1 MYDFINEIFDKYQ
14 VRKSYND
21 KSKFIEY
28 LESIFNKLG
37 IKFNIDNHGRM
48 IKSRNIIVGDIDEAD
63 TIFTAHYDTCAKLP
77 FPNFI
82 TPKNIFIYL
91 LYSLFLAFLMIMS
104 AFICAFIAELL
115 FHKSL
120 ISRLIYMFILF
131 MDIYLMIFGKPNR
144 HTANDNTSGVITLL
158 TIIHG
163 LDREYMNKTAFVF
176 FDNEEAGLVG
186 SSAFKKKYKNLNY
199 KLIINFDC
207 VSDGDNI
214 MFVCSKKAKFDKKF
228 EILEENLN
236 REKENYKKN
245 VLIENTKNTFYPS
258 DQMIFKKSIGVA
270 ALKKKPIIGYY
281 MNKIHTNKDV
291 VFDKRNIDFIS
302 KVMINVIEN
311 DK

>member
-21 KSKFIEY
+21 KSKFIKY
-28 LESIFNKLG
+28 LESIFNKLE
-37 IKFNIDNHGRM
+37 IKFNIDNHGKM

-91 LYSLFLAFLMIMS
+91 LYSLFLAFLMILS
-104 AFICAFIAELL
+104 ASICAFIAELL

-144 HTANDNTSGVITLL
+144 HTANDNTSGLITLL

-176 FDNEEAGLVG
+176 FDNEEVGLVG
-186 SSAFKKKYKNLNY
+186 SSNFKKKYKNLND

-228 EILEENLN
+228 EILEENLSK
-236 REKENYKKN
+236 EKENYKKN

>member
-91 LYSLFLAFLMIMS
+91 LYSLFLAFLIILS
-104 AFICAFIAELL
+104 ASICAFIAELL
-115 FHKSL
+115 FHKAL

-163 LDREYMNKTAFVF
+163 LDREYMDKTAFVF

-186 SSAFKKKYKNLNY
+186 SSAFKKKYKNLND

-236 REKENYKKN
+236 KEKENYKKN

-258 DQMIFKKSIGVA
+258 DQMIFKNSIGVA
-270 ALKKKPIIGYY
+270 VLKKKPIIGYY

>member
-91 LYSLFLAFLMIMS
+91 LYSLFLAFLIILS
-104 AFICAFIAELL
+104 ASICAFIAELL

-163 LDREYMNKTAFVF
+163 LDREYMDKTAFVF

-186 SSAFKKKYKNLNY
+186 SSAFKKKYKNLND

-236 REKENYKKN
+236 KEKENYKKN

-258 DQMIFKKSIGVA
+258 DQMIFKNSIGVA
-270 ALKKKPIIGYY
+270 VLKKKPIMGYY
-281 MNKIHTNKDV
+281 MDKIHTNKDI

>member
-236 REKENYKKN
+236 KEKENYKKN

>member
-14 VRKSYND
+14 IRKSYND

-28 LESIFNKLG
+28 LESIFIKLG
-37 IKFNIDNHGRM
+37 IKFNIDNHGKM
-48 IKSRNIIVGDIDEAD
+48 IKSRNIIVGDINEAD

-91 LYSLFLAFLMIMS
+91 LYSLFLAFLMILS
-104 AFICAFIAELL
+104 AFICAFIAKLL

-163 LDREYMNKTAFVF
+163 LDREYMDKTAFVF

-186 SSAFKKKYKNLNY
+186 SSAFKKKYKNLND

-236 REKENYKKN
+236 KEKENYKKN

-258 DQMIFKKSIGVA
+258 DQMIFKKSIGIA
-270 ALKKKPIIGYY
+270 SLKKKPIIGYY
-281 MNKIHTNKDV
+281 MNKIHTNKDL